1 MSEPG
6 TVGNVR
12 AFLRAVECSSLQ
24 ELEDLLDDRLEP
36 AFVQMRG
43 IGRFAAEGV
52 EVQVEDR
59 GTELYFPF
67 APLEFWSAVNLLE
80 LEAESTRACEELASQ
95 ISDVEGIDLYV
106 IVGYDADETR
116 LKPSHRR
123 TILYNGVAVQFPRD
137 YPYRSPMTG
146 RRTFAEWRST
156 RFDRHYP
163 GLEPSLLSPHDEAPD
178 TTPLALLR
186 D

>member
-1 MSEPG
+1 M
-6 TVGNVR
+6 VGNVR

-24 ELEDLLDDRLEP
+24 ELEDLLDERLEP

-43 IGRFAAEGV
+43 IGRFASQGV
-52 EVQVEDR
+52 EIQVQDR
-59 GTELYFPF
+59 DAEFYFPF
-67 APLEFWSAVNLLE
+67 TPLDFWPAVDLLE
-80 LEAESTRACEELASQ
+80 LEAESTTACEELASQ

-106 IVGYDADETR
+106 IVTYDVDETR
-116 LKPSHRR
+116 LKPRHRR
-123 TILYNGVAVQFPRD
+123 TLLDNDVAVQFPGD
-137 YPYRSPMTG
+137 YPYRSPMSE

-163 GLEPSLLSPHDEAPD
+163 GIEPNLLPPHEAAPD